1 MVAQLLRLRLQ
12 LLANVFRRGP
22 GRVFGIVLAAVAGA
36 AVIYLLGATLV
47 ALRFA
52 PDEFT
57 RNLLVFVGSFVVLGF
72 VLLPLIFGRDDDM
85 DPRSFALFGVR
96 PRTLSTGLLV
106 SALVSVPSLVLLVLV
121 LVLSLTTAVSGSRG
135 FFSVV
140 LALLSAVIAVATC
153 VIAARLTT
161 AVASLLLASRRSREL
176 TGVIGIAL
184 LVLLAP
190 AVILLSSVN
199 WGRDGAAVLGSAADV
214 ISWTPFGAVFSFP
227 GDVALGNG
235 GVAFLKLLIALATAA
250 LLWLAWDRTVKYML
264 VAPERDAIVRTHGG
278 MGWFDLM
285 PARPGAVV
293 AARSMTYWA
302 RDPRYLMSIV
312 IIPIVPFIMMVP
324 FLVVGVPAQTLALLP
339 LPVMA
344 IFLGWSLH
352 NDLAFDSTA
361 VWLHFASGVR
371 GYADRL
377 GRMFPILLIGI
388 PLIIIGSMVSIQF
401 YGDWVALPSMI
412 GVSTALFLGG
422 VGVSS
427 YISARFPY
435 PAALPGDSPFQQPQS
450 SSALGG
456 LSQAFG
462 LLGALVVA
470 TPALVLA
477 WFGFTDDSSWH
488 LLSLWA
494 GVGLGVV
501 ALILGVWIG
510 GRVFDRRGPEIMAF
524 AVSH

>member
-12 LLANVFRRGP
+12 LLANVFRRGT
-22 GRVFGIVLAAVAGA
+22 GHVLGILLAAIAGVA
-36 AVIYLLGATLV
+36 VVVLLAATLV

-57 RNLLVFVGSFVVLGF
+57 RNVLVFVGSFVILGF
-72 VLLPLIFGRDDDM
+72 VLLPLIFGGEDDM

-96 PRTLSTGLLV
+96 PRALSTGLLV
-106 SALVSVPSLVLLVLV
+106 SALLSVPSLVLLVLV
-121 LVLSLTTAVSGSRG
+121 LVLSLTTAISGSRG

-140 LALLSAVIAVATC
+140 LALLSALIAVATC

-176 TGVIGIAL
+176 TGVIGIVL
-184 LVLLAP
+184 LVLIAP

-214 ISWTPFGAVFSFP
+214 ISWTPFGAVWSFP
-227 GDVALGNG
+227 GDVALGNVG
-235 GVAFLKLLIALATAA
+235 AAFLKLLIALATAA
-250 LLWLAWDRTVKYML
+250 VLWLAWDRMVSYML
-264 VAPERDAIVRTHGG
+264 VTPERESVVKSTGG

-293 AARSMTYWA
+293 AARAMTYWA

-312 IIPIVPFIMMVP
+312 ISPIVPFIMMVP
-324 FLVVGVPAQTLALLP
+324 FLVVGVPPQTLALLP
-339 LPVMA
+339 LPVMS

-352 NDLAFDSTA
+352 NDLAFDSSA
-361 VWLHFASGVR
+361 VWLHFASGLR

-388 PLIIIGSMVSIQF
+388 PLIVIGSMVSIQF
-401 YGDWVALPSMI
+401 YGDWVVLPSMI
-412 GVSTALFLGG
+412 GVSTELFLGG

-456 LSQAFG
+456 MSQAFG
-462 LLGALVVA
+462 LIGALVVA
-470 TPALVLA
+470 APALVLA
-477 WFGFTDDSSWH
+477 WFGFTDDASWH
-488 LLSLWA
+488 SLALST

-510 GRVFDRRGPEIMAF
+510 GRAFDRRGPEIMAF